1 MPKRIFQG
9 REDRRR
15 GTPVL
20 NGLMIG
26 LMIGLLFAIVVA
38 LVVKSNNPFKSPD
51 QIPVAPA
58 TSTPL
63 PEEPLPVEP
72 APAPAPAPGLDF
84 YKVLPGDTPAAPP
97 EPSTPTPKPARYF
110 LQAGAFQDA
119 DDADNLKAQLALLG
133 IEAQIQTSVIPDKGV
148 MHRVRIGPFKA
159 MDAVNNTRT
168 LLIQNNIDAD
178 LVKESPSFTE

>member
-1 MPKRIFQG
+1 MPKRMFEG

-51 QIPVAPA
+51 QIPVRPA
-58 TSTPL
+58 TPTPV
-63 PEEPLPVEP
+63 PVDPLPVDP
-72 APAPAPAPGLDF
+72 APAPDLDF

-97 EPSTPTPKPARYF
+97 EPSVQVKPKPARYF

>member
-1 MPKRIFQG
+1 MPKRMFEG

-26 LMIGLLFAIVVA
+26 LIIGLLFAIVVA

-51 QIPVAPA
+51 QIPVRPA
-58 TSTPL
+58 TPTPA
-63 PEEPLPVEP
+63 PVDPLTVDP
-72 APAPAPAPGLDF
+72 APAPTPELDF

-97 EPSTPTPKPARYF
+97 EPSVQPKPKPARYF

-159 MDAVNNTRT
+159 MDAVNSTRA

>member
-1 MPKRIFQG
+1 MPKRMFEG

-38 LVVKSNNPFKSPD
+38 LVVKSNNPFQSPD
-51 QIPVAPA
+51 QIPVRPATTAPA
-58 TSTPL
+58 PID
-63 PEEPLPVEP
+63 PLPVDP
-72 APAPAPAPGLDF
+72 APAPDLDF

-97 EPSTPTPKPARYF
+97 EPSVQVKPKPARYF

>member
-15 GTPVL
+15 GTPIL
-20 NGLMIG
+20 NGVMIG
-26 LMIGLLFAIVVA
+26 LMVGLLFAIVVA
-38 LVVKSNNPFKSPD
+38 LWVKSSNPFKSPD
-51 QIPVAPA
+51 EIPVRPPVPSSAPVEA
-58 TSTPL
+58 P
-63 PEEPLPVEP
+63 PVEP
-72 APAPAPAPGLDF
+72 QRAPDYDF

-97 EPSTPTPKPARYF
+97 EPSVQIKPKPPRYF

-133 IEAQIQTSVIPDKGV
+133 VEAQIQTSVIPDKGV

-178 LVKESPSFTE
+178 LVKESSSFTGVE

>member
-1 MPKRIFQG
+1 MPKRIFEG
-9 REDRRR
+9 REDRRK
-15 GTPVL
+15 GTPVF

-26 LMIGLLFAIVVA
+26 LMVGLLFAIIVA

-51 QIPVAPA
+51 QISVRPPIPV
-58 TSTPL
+58 
-63 PEEPLPVEP
+63 PVEP
-72 APAPAPAPGLDF
+72 VPAPAEVPRAPDYDF

-97 EPSTPTPKPARYF
+97 EPPVVNKPKPTRYF
-110 LQAGAFQDA
+110 LQAGAFQNA

-133 IEAQIQTSVIPDKGV
+133 VEAQIQTGVVPDKGV

-159 MDAVNNTRT
+159 MDAVNNTRA

-178 LVKESPSFTE
+178 LVKESSSFSGVE

>member
-1 MPKRIFQG
+1 MPKRMFEG

-51 QIPVAPA
+51 QMPVRPPAP
-58 TSTPL
+58 SPV
-63 PEEPLPVEP
+63 PVEPLPVNPTPTPE
-72 APAPAPAPGLDF
+72 LDF

-97 EPSTPTPKPARYF
+97 EPPAQVKPKPTRYF

-159 MDAVNNTRT
+159 MDAVNSTRA

-178 LVKESPSFTE
+178 LVKESSSFTE